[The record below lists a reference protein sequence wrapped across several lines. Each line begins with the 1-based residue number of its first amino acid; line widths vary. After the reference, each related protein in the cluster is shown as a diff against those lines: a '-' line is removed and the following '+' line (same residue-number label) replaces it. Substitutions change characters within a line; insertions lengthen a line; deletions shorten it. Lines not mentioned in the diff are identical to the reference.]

1 VLKSFDSLKTLLLV
15 KLLFL
20 VLLQLYFTHLA

>member
-1 VLKSFDSLKTLLLV
+1 MRT

-20 VLLQLYFTHLA
+20 VLLQEGQA